1 MITPTMIL
9 PSGGACPPHVSPA
22 GSARVNVMGT
32 LPLALPALRCMGMR
46 MHIPPY
52 HLCIIVNRLIYST
65 ECIYDPSSDHRRK
78 GVYRTDVNGHKAQ
91 SSTLQTLVS
100 ALLNLEEQ
108 DAVDLLR
115 EMRTCQ
121 SLDSVAERL
130 SADENAM
137 KAIDIA
143 DGAPNSDVGSV
154 DSILE
159 KQVYGKM
166 ADLQLDEG
174 GVRYIGVST
183 QYTVHRLR
191 HLLNLLLFGSKGHL
205 EPLAYR

>member
-1 MITPTMIL
+1 MRWQYSRL
-9 PSGGACPPHVSPA
+9 RRLLSGIWVCECIYH
-22 GSARVNVMGT
+22 
-32 LPLALPALRCMGMR
+32 L
-46 MHIPPY
+46 Y
-52 HLCIIVNRLIYST
+52 HLCIIVNPLHCRT

-130 SADENAM
+130 SSDENAM
-137 KAIDIA
+137 DAIDIA
-143 DGAPNSDVGSV
+143 DDAPDSIKDSG

-183 QYTVHRLR
+183 WYTVSRLR
-191 HLLNLLLFGSKGHL
+191 SLLIFLHFGLIGHF
-205 EPLAYR
+205 EPFACR